1 MNCLNGSNTMA
12 ICLFVMLFFNK
23 TILSSVLNGT
33 YFFCNESNNLKLVNY
48 IDNCPNKTSND
59 LESIINDTIV
69 FTEIRYQINGVG
81 YQCQYEYGV
90 YQKVSDFYSLPYD
103 VKYRNLTRNQCEFM
117 IKSKSCHGNEMKCIG
132 NTCNYKKIRI
142 IDDENKYF
150 GYQCSYKEVYIQHEN
165 INAPLFASGC
175 NAQAYSCNLHD
186 SIIIWNR
193 SIVNTYPYAWTN
205 IYEMNQY
212 QISNETIFYDEK
224 NYLLFKLTGRTVNVS
239 DLILHE
245 TTNGLF
251 VVIDDPDENNVETVT
266 KVARFFNRHDYLA
279 DINYMTK
286 LMKAETDAYIFKND
300 LRLMSMNHELCMN
313 RVKQHISEIPLEDGF
328 LIRQTKEYGYTIIYS
343 NNGEFFIP
351 ECQIVKT
358 IEVPNQIEECYND
371 LQIRVLFSNNT
382 KVNAFLTKHNNI
394 IRKQS
399 TYINC
404 SLNRHYQT
412 NGRHIIRRNKFI
424 TIKNVGNQTSINLR
438 YDDLHLNIT
447 LYKFHHNEFD
457 IEQDEISDSS
467 IKELDYQINV
477 ILILILIII
486 LIFVLYCIKSCFVKK
501 NNTF

>member
-90 YQKVSDFYSLPYD
+90 YQKVSDFYSVPYD

-117 IKSKSCHGNEMKCIG
+117 IRSKSCHGNEMKCIG

-142 IDDENKYF
+142 IDNSNKYF
-150 GYQCSYKEVYIQHEN
+150 GYQCSVKEITILHTTLNE
-165 INAPLFASGC
+165 PLFASGC

-224 NYLLFKLTGRTVNVS
+224 KHLLFKLTGRTVNVS

-251 VVIDDPDENNVETVT
+251 VVIDDPDENNAEILT

-300 LRLMSMNHELCMN
+300 LRLMSLNLNLKHELCMN

-424 TIKNVGNQTSINLR
+424 TIINV
-438 YDDLHLNIT
+438 
-447 LYKFHHNEFD
+447 
-457 IEQDEISDSS
+457 EQ
-467 IKELDYQINV
+467 LDYQIHV